1 MSRAYYGVSVQVAT
15 GSEEASFFTAVFHLG
30 EDVGVIM
37 EVNAVEDEGHGELGE
52 DKTQLTQKKRKR
64 FARLSSKQYDINNII
79 NEGKLKDS
87 H

>member
-1 MSRAYYGVSVQVAT
+1 MSRAAYGVSVQVAT
-15 GSEEASFFTAVFHLG
+15 GSEEASVFTAVFHLG
-30 EDVGVIM
+30 EDVGAIV
-37 EVNAVEDEGHGELGE
+37 EVNAVEDDGHGELGE

-64 FARLSSKQYDINNII
+64 FARLSSKQYDINKII